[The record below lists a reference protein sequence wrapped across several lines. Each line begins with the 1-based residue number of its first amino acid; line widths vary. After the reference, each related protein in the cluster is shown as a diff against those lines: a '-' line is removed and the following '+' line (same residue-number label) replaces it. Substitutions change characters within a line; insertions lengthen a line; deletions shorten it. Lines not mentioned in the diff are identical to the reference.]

1 LLENEEEESEGASQV
16 RMGDEEGGKNCGEFG
31 AFKYMFYGEGKI
43 ETTIR
48 AGEGHEISEEVS
60 VNETGMSCMKPGKS
74 NFKVLRGL
82 VR

>member
-1 LLENEEEESEGASQV
+1 V
-16 RMGDEEGGKNCGEFG
+16 RMWDEEGGTNCGEFG

-48 AGEGHEISEEVS
+48 AGERHEISEEVS
-60 VNETGMSCMKPGKS
+60 VSEAGMSCMKPGKS
-74 NFKVLRGL
+74 NFKMLGGL

>member
-1 LLENEEEESEGASQV
+1 MK
-16 RMGDEEGGKNCGEFG
+16 MGDEEGGMNCGEFG

-48 AGEGHEISEEVS
+48 AGERHEISEEVS
-60 VNETGMSCMKPGKS
+60 LSKAGMSCMKPGKS
-74 NFKVLRGL
+74 NFKVSGGL